1 MSLLRPRSLKWRLVG
16 PLVILETVLMTA
28 FMALAVAALWS
39 TGVIVDGYEGGT
51 LDVLKDAVVRDGY
64 NELRLKPTR
73 ELAKLRAEAPD
84 LWFLVRDKQG
94 YRLSE
99 GTVPKE
105 FAPLA
110 GMLDH
115 VNEARLSWTAGREQN
130 RPDALVKWQATGAG
144 DVQIFSG
151 TRGRL
156 SFNRLFDSAS
166 SGYLTIMLPLLALMA
181 VAALVV
187 TPLVVRRALRGLG
200 TAAAAARR
208 IDVNRRGVRLPI
220 VGVPDEIAP
229 FVQAVNAAFGR
240 LDEGYERQQ
249 RFLVDA
255 AHELRTPIAI
265 LNARLALLPA
275 SAIKT
280 RLAEDA
286 MRLSNLAG
294 QLLDRQR
301 LDQDRRAFAAVDL
314 VALAQRVVADLAPLA
329 FAAGYEMSFD
339 LECEHLVVQGDASAL
354 ERALTN
360 LVQNAID
367 HGGRRGTIAVRVER
381 SGWVEVA
388 DEGDGIPREERE
400 RIFEPFHRLHADG
413 RGTGLGLNLVQ
424 EILRLHGGRVAVVDT
439 PTGACFRMIFPAA
452 RETWPGAHKARALAE
467 SD

>member
-1 MSLLRPRSLKWRLVG
+1 MSLLRPRSLKWRLVA

-28 FMALAVAALWS
+28 FMALAVGALWS
-39 TGVIVDGYEGGT
+39 TGIIVDGYEGGT

-64 NELRLKPTR
+64 GELRLKPTP

-84 LWFLVRDKQG
+84 LWFLIRDRQG
-94 YRLSE
+94 YRLAE
-99 GTVPKE
+99 GDAPKE
-105 FAPLA
+105 FAPLSA
-110 GMLDH
+110 MLEH
-115 VNEARLSWTAGREQN
+115 VNEARLSWSDGREQT
-130 RPDALVKWQATGAG
+130 RPDALVKWQTTAAG

-156 SFNRLFDSAS
+156 SFNRLFYSAS
-166 SGYLTIMLPLLALMA
+166 DGYLTIMLPLLALMA
-181 VAALVV
+181 VAALAV

-200 TAAAAARR
+200 SAAAAAQR
-208 IDVNRRGVRLPI
+208 IDVDRRGVRLPLA
-220 VGVPDEIAP
+220 GVPDEIAP

-275 SAIKT
+275 GAIKT

-301 LDQDRRAFAAVDL
+301 LDQDRHAFAAVDL

-339 LECEHLVVQGDASAL
+339 PDCERLKVQGDASAL

-381 SGWVEVA
+381 RGRVEVA
-388 DEGDGIPREERE
+388 DEGEGIPHEERE
-400 RIFEPFHRLHADG
+400 RIFEPFHRLRADG

-439 PTGACFRMIFPAA
+439 PAGACFRMVFPMPRDLGLRS
-452 RETWPGAHKARALAE
+452 RETTALAQPG
-467 SD
+467 